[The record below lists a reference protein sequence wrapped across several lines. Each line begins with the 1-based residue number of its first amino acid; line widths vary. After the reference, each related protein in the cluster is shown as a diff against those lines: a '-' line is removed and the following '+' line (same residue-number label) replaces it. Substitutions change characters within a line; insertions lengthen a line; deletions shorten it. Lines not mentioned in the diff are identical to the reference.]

1 MLRQTRKLSAL
12 EVARIKEVG
21 KHPLGE
27 GLYLQVSKSGSKSW
41 LFRYSI
47 AKKSTWMGL
56 GSCSVVSLA
65 EVRAKTLSLRK
76 TLSDGVNPL
85 VQKNQIEQ
93 AQRFDEAK
101 LITFDECAS
110 QYIAAHKSGWKNIK
124 HISQWENTL
133 TTFVSP
139 VFGNVSIQDVDTSL
153 VMRVLDPIWTSKNE
167 TADRVRGRIERIIG
181 WATVKKYRTGDNPAR
196 WRGHL
201 DNLLAQ
207 RKKIRKVK
215 HHSALPFEDL
225 SDFMLSLRKIDSV
238 SSLALEFT
246 ILTATRTSEALNAK
260 WEEFNLVDRY
270 WLIPAERMKAG
281 EAHKVPL
288 SDRAVEILRYLEA
301 RAFNEFVFPGKK
313 KFKPLS
319 NMAMLQIIRRLGHS
333 VTTHGFRSTFRD
345 WAAERTY
352 FANEVVEKAL
362 AHTISNKVEA
372 AYRRGDLFDKRRKLM
387 NAWSAYCAMHTTKS
401 TVLPMYSDSSFNVH
415 AGS

>member
-1 MLRQTRKLSAL
+1 MARQSKKISAL
-12 EVARIKEVG
+12 EVARLMKKG
-21 KHPLGE
+21 KYPIGE
-27 GLYLQVSKSGSKSW
+27 GLYLQISRSGAKSW
-41 LFRYSI
+41 VFRYSMN
-47 AKKSTWMGL
+47 KKTTWMGL
-56 GSCSVVSLA
+56 GSYSVVTLA
-65 EVRAKTLSLRK
+65 EARAKTLALRK

-85 VQKNQIEQ
+85 VRKNQIEQ

-110 QYIAAHKSGWKNIK
+110 QYIAAHKSGWTNIK

-133 TTFVSP
+133 KTFVSP

-153 VMRVLDPIWTSKNE
+153 VMRVLEPIWTSKNE
-167 TADRVRGRIERIIG
+167 TADRIRGRVERIIG

-207 RKKIRKVK
+207 RKKVRKVK
-215 HHSALPFEDL
+215 HHSALSFEDL
-225 SDFMLSLRKIDSV
+225 SDFMVSLRKIDSV

-260 WEEFNLVDRY
+260 WEEFNLADRY

-288 SDRAVEILRYLEA
+288 SDRSIEILKHLET

-319 NMAMLQIIRRLGHS
+319 NMAMLQIIRRLGHG

-362 AHTISNKVEA
+362 AHTIPNKVEA

-387 NAWSAYCAMHTTKS
+387 TAWAEYCQSSQRKNRVLEMPNLVTTI
-401 TVLPMYSDSSFNVH
+401 
-415 AGS
+415 AR